1 MIYNTEFIKEIA
13 VFTGR
18 TTANYQAELFVIVR
32 LAVLVV

>member
-18 TTANYQAELFVIVR
+18 ATANLQAELFVIVR